1 MEQGIDYNLTFAP
14 VIAWPSIRLFLTF
27 FAINNWVT
35 RQLDLVLAYP
45 HAKITRPTFMRI
57 PRGFRVVKHPTNQ
70 RHVLRIIYNLYGGK
84 DSGRIYYLFMSKY
97 LVSLEFVQSTINPC
111 IFFYKNKVILLMY
124 VDDFVIGGAT
134 DADIDEALDIMQDNA
149 DVKDKGD
156 INDYV
161 GVHVEILE
169 DGSIEPLSH
178 ILSRQSWRTYES
190 KKTLSHCQ
198 LHV

>member
-1 MEQGIDYNLTFAP
+1 
-14 VIAWPSIRLFLTF
+14 
-27 FAINNWVT
+27 
-35 RQLDLVLAYP
+35 
-45 HAKITRPTFMRI
+45 
-57 PRGFRVVKHPTNQ
+57 
-70 RHVLRIIYNLYGGK
+70 
-84 DSGRIYYLFMSKY
+84 MSKY
-97 LVSLEFVQSTINPC
+97 LVSLGFVQSTIDPC
-111 IFFYKNKVILLMY
+111 IFFYKNTVILLMY

-190 KKTLSHCQ
+190 KKTPSHCQ